1 VGWEMATRREFVTPE
16 LAELLTAAEALARR
30 RGQVEFLPEHVL
42 LAALLAAEKGM
53 RVSAPAS
60 IIRLLGH
67 LGVALVPLR
76 SELEAG
82 LPSLASSDE
91 GTTRPGAA
99 LRALLADA
107 GREAESRGQSHI
119 SPTHVLLALAATPHG
134 RAATLLRHAG
144 VTRGRLA
151 QLLRQRGAEAT
162 EPPGPTLPI
171 QMKINGAI
179 ARPGAVPTDVLER
192 YTRDLTRLATENQ
205 LDPVIGREGEIQR
218 VLQVLGRR
226 TKNNPLLL
234 GEPGVGKTAIVEG
247 LAQRIAAAEVPRHL
261 RGRRLLALDLGA
273 LLAGTRLRGE
283 FEERLQGLL
292 DELRQAAGEILLFI
306 DEIHLIMGAGGA
318 PGQGALDAA
327 SLLKPSLAR
336 GEWCCIGAT
345 TAAEYRHHIERDGA
359 LERRFQP
366 IWIAEAGVD
375 ETVRILTG
383 LRSPYERHHGLQIL
397 DEAIDAA
404 VHLTRRY
411 VHGRCLPDKA
421 IDALDEAA
429 ARLRLMIDD
438 TGHPWAGPSDPP
450 TTEDPQGTSSSCSSS
465 GPTSVMPSVDAAAV
479 ARVVE
484 EWTGVPVA
492 CLLEAERGRIA
503 RLGERLAARVVGQPE
518 AVSRVAAAVQRARTG
533 VADPRRPL
541 GSFFFL
547 GPPGVGKTELG
558 RALAEVLF
566 GDETALVRLDMS
578 EYGEPHAV
586 ARLVGAPPGYLGH
599 DEGGQLTEI
608 VRRRPHVVLLL
619 DEIEKAHA
627 AICHLLL
634 QVLDDGRLTDGL
646 GRTVDF
652 RQALIIM
659 TSNLVAP
666 APLGGTTPEADVRT
680 LLERRFRPEFL
691 DRIDEV
697 IVFRPLGPEE
707 LERIAALE
715 VERVVHRLG
724 KAGLRVEVEP
734 EAVRLLG
741 HRGRSAHQGARP
753 LRRVIQRQLV
763 DPLATRILLGGG
775 LGRTAL
781 VRVTVADGEFV
792 FYEAE
797 DTSSAQVG
805 E

>member
-1 VGWEMATRREFVTPE
+1 MRREFVTPE

-30 RGQVEFLPEHVL
+30 RGHAEFLPEHVL
-42 LAALLAAEKGM
+42 LAALLAAEKG
-53 RVSAPAS
+53 AHAS
-60 IIRLLGH
+60 VQGPPSLIPHLLGQ
-67 LGVALVPLR
+67 LGVALAPLR
-76 SELEAG
+76 CEVESVLPALAPSSAG
-82 LPSLASSDE
+82 A
-91 GTTRPGAA
+91 TRPGVT

-107 GREAESRGQSHI
+107 GREAESRGQSNIAPAHL
-119 SPTHVLLALAATPHG
+119 LLALVATPHG

-151 QLLRQRGAEAT
+151 LLLRQTSAGDPASPGTPPLIPMRASGA
-162 EPPGPTLPI
+162 
-171 QMKINGAI
+171 
-179 ARPGAVPTDVLER
+179 ARSGSVPTDALER
-192 YTRDLTRLATENQ
+192 YTRDLTRLATENA

-218 VLQVLGRR
+218 VLQVLSRR

-261 RGRRLLALDLGA
+261 RDRRLLALDLGA

-345 TAAEYRHHIERDGA
+345 TAVEYRRHIERDGA

-366 IWIAEAGVD
+366 IWVAEAGVD
-375 ETVRILTG
+375 ETVRILAG
-383 LRSPYERHHGLQIL
+383 LRPPYERHHGLQIL

-404 VHLTRRY
+404 AHLTRRY
-411 VHGRCLPDKA
+411 VHGRFLPDKA

-429 ARLRLMIDD
+429 ARLRLLIDAG
-438 TGHPWAGPSDPP
+438 GHPL
-450 TTEDPQGTSSSCSSS
+450 TEL
-465 GPTSVMPSVDAAAV
+465 DAAAV

-492 CLLEAERGRIA
+492 CLLEAERGRVT

-518 AVSRVAAAVQRARTG
+518 AVGRVAAAVQRARVG

-541 GSFFFL
+541 GSFLFL

-558 RALAEVLF
+558 RALAEALF
-566 GDETALVRLDMS
+566 GDEAALVRLDMS
-578 EYGEPHAV
+578 EYVEPHAV
-586 ARLVGAPPGYLGH
+586 ARLIGAPPGYLGH

-608 VRRRPHVVLLL
+608 VRRRPHVVLLF
-619 DEIEKAHA
+619 DEIEKAHTT
-627 AICHLLL
+627 ICHLLL
-634 QVLDDGRLTDGL
+634 QVLDDGRLTDGM

-659 TSNLVAP
+659 TSNLAAP
-666 APLGGTTPEADVRT
+666 APRDGITPEGDARA

-697 IVFRPLGPEE
+697 IVFQPLGPAE

-715 VERVVHRLG
+715 VERVVRRLG
-724 KAGLRVEVEP
+724 DVGLRVVMEP
-734 EAVRLLG
+734 AAVRLLAR
-741 HRGRSAHQGARP
+741 RGSSAHQGARP

-763 DPLATRILLGGG
+763 DPLAARILHGVGPS
-775 LGRTAL
+775 RTAL
-781 VRVTVADGEFV
+781 VRVTVADDELV
-792 FYEAE
+792 FSETD
-797 DTSSAQVG
+797 DTPPIQAG
-805 E
+805 A

>member
-1 VGWEMATRREFVTPE
+1 MRREFVTPD

-30 RGQVEFLPEHVL
+30 RGQAEFLPEHVL
-42 LAALLAAEKGM
+42 LAALLAAGKGGE
-53 RVSAPAS
+53 VSVQGTQSPLGD
-60 IIRLLGH
+60 LLGQ
-67 LGVALVPLR
+67 LGVALAPLR
-76 SELEAG
+76 SELEAS
-82 LPSLASSDE
+82 LPSLTLSSAE
-91 GTTRPGAA
+91 TTRPGAA
-99 LRALLADA
+99 LRALLVDA
-107 GREAESRGQSHI
+107 GREAESRGQRNVA
-119 SPTHVLLALAATPHG
+119 PGHVLLALVATPYG

-151 QLLRQRGAEAT
+151 QLLRQKEAEAPASQGMAPLIPMHASGT
-162 EPPGPTLPI
+162 ATRSGP
-171 QMKINGAI
+171 
-179 ARPGAVPTDVLER
+179 VPTDTLER

-205 LDPVIGREGEIQR
+205 LDPVIGREGEVQR
-218 VLQVLGRR
+218 VLQVISRR
-226 TKNNPLLL
+226 SKNNPLLL

-261 RGRRLLALDLGA
+261 RDRRLLALDLGA

-283 FEERLQGLL
+283 FEERLQGVL
-292 DELRQAAGEILLFI
+292 DELRRAAGEILLFI
-306 DEIHLIMGAGGA
+306 DEIHLVMGVGGA
-318 PGQGALDAA
+318 PGQGAMDAA

-345 TAAEYRHHIERDGA
+345 TAAEYRRHIERDGA

-366 IWIAEAGVD
+366 IWVPEAGVD
-375 ETVRILTG
+375 ETVRILAG
-383 LRSPYERHHGLQIL
+383 LRSPYERHHGVQIL

-404 VHLTRRY
+404 AHLTRRY

-429 ARLRLMIDD
+429 ARLRLLIDAG
-438 TGHPWAGPSDPP
+438 GHPRTDQTAEALETSQSGPSSKPAAAA
-450 TTEDPQGTSSSCSSS
+450 
-465 GPTSVMPSVDAAAV
+465 PSLDAAAV

-484 EWTGVPVA
+484 EWTGVPVS
-492 CLLEAERGRIA
+492 CLLEAERGRVV

-518 AVSRVAAAVQRARTG
+518 AVSRVAAAVQRARAG

-558 RALAEVLF
+558 RALAEALF

-627 AICHLLL
+627 TICHLLL
-634 QVLDDGRLTDGL
+634 QVLDDGRLTDGM

-666 APLGGTTPEADVRT
+666 APRGCVTSEVDVRAV
-680 LLERRFRPEFL
+680 LERRFRPEFL

-697 IVFRPLGPEE
+697 IVFRPLGLAE

-715 VERVVHRLG
+715 VERVVRRLG
-724 KAGLRVEVEP
+724 DVGLRLEIEP

-741 HRGRSAHQGARP
+741 RRGSSAHQGARP

-763 DPLATRILLGGG
+763 DPLAARILHGGG
-775 LGRTAL
+775 LGRAAL
-781 VRVTVADGEFV
+781 VRVTVSDDELV
-792 FYEAE
+792 FCEDE
-797 DTSSAQVG
+797 DTPPVQAG

>member
-1 VGWEMATRREFVTPE
+1 VGWELAMQREFVTPE

-30 RGQVEFLPEHVL
+30 RGHTEFLPEHVL
-42 LAALLAAEKGM
+42 LAALLAAERGA
-53 RVSAPAS
+53 RISLPTGPPNPIVH
-60 IIRLLGH
+60 LLNQ
-67 LGVALVPLR
+67 LGVAPAPLR
-76 SELEAG
+76 GELEVC
-82 LPSLASSDE
+82 LSPRASSDSE
-91 GTTRPGAA
+91 PTRPGTA
-99 LRALLADA
+99 LRALLSDA
-107 GREAESRGQSHI
+107 GREVESRGQCHI
-119 SPTHVLLALAATPHG
+119 APAHVLLALVATPHG
-134 RAATLLRHAG
+134 RAATLLRQAG

-151 QLLRQRGAEAT
+151 QLLRQKGEEAPASSDIASVIPMKTSDVTARSGAA
-162 EPPGPTLPI
+162 PT
-171 QMKINGAI
+171 A
-179 ARPGAVPTDVLER
+179 VLER
-192 YTRDLTRLATENQ
+192 YTRDLTRLAAEGQ
-205 LDPVIGREGEIQR
+205 LDPVIGREGEVQR

-247 LAQRIAAAEVPRHL
+247 LAQRIAANEVPRHL

-273 LLAGTRLRGE
+273 LVAGTRLRGE

-306 DEIHLIMGAGGA
+306 DEIHLVMGAGGS

-345 TAAEYRHHIERDGA
+345 TAAEYRRHIERDGA

-366 IWIAEAGVD
+366 IWVAEAGVD
-375 ETVRILTG
+375 ETVRILSG
-383 LRSPYERHHGLQIL
+383 LRAPYERHHGVQIL

-404 VHLTRRY
+404 AHLTRRY

-421 IDALDEAA
+421 LDALDEAA
-429 ARLRLMIDD
+429 ARLRLQIDA
-438 TGHPWAGPSDPP
+438 GGPSSAGPMAD
-450 TTEDPQGTSSSCSSS
+450 TEAAPGTSSCSDAPSPS
-465 GPTSVMPSVDAAAV
+465 PSVDAEAV

-484 EWTGVPVA
+484 EWTGVPVT
-492 CLLEAERGRIA
+492 CLLESERGRIA
-503 RLGERLAARVVGQPE
+503 QLGERLAARVVGQPE

-541 GSFFFL
+541 GSFLFL

-558 RALAEVLF
+558 RTLAEVLF
-566 GDETALVRLDMS
+566 GDEAALVRLDMS

-659 TSNLVAP
+659 TSNLAAP
-666 APLGGTTPEADVRT
+666 APQGGATPEVDVRAV
-680 LLERRFRPEFL
+680 LERRFRPEFL

-697 IVFRPLGPEE
+697 IVFRPLGPAE

-715 VERVVHRLG
+715 VERVVRRLG
-724 KAGLRVEVEP
+724 DAGLRLEVAP
-734 EAVRLLG
+734 EVVRLLG
-741 HRGRSAHQGARP
+741 RRGSSAHQGARP

-763 DPLATRILLGGG
+763 DPLAARILQGG
-775 LGRTAL
+775 GRTAL
-781 VRVTVADGEFV
+781 IRVTVADDEDLV
-792 FYEAE
+792 FHEAD
-797 DTSSAQVG
+797 DTPPTHAG
-805 E
+805 A

>member
-1 VGWEMATRREFVTPE
+1 M
-16 LAELLTAAEALARR
+16 
-30 RGQVEFLPEHVL
+30 
-42 LAALLAAEKGM
+42 
-53 RVSAPAS
+53 
-60 IIRLLGH
+60 
-67 LGVALVPLR
+67 
-76 SELEAG
+76 
-82 LPSLASSDE
+82 
-91 GTTRPGAA
+91 
-99 LRALLADA
+99 
-107 GREAESRGQSHI
+107 
-119 SPTHVLLALAATPHG
+119 
-134 RAATLLRHAG
+134 
-144 VTRGRLA
+144 
-151 QLLRQRGAEAT
+151 
-162 EPPGPTLPI
+162 
-171 QMKINGAI
+171 
-179 ARPGAVPTDVLER
+179 
-192 YTRDLTRLATENQ
+192 
-205 LDPVIGREGEIQR
+205 
-218 VLQVLGRR
+218 
-226 TKNNPLLL
+226 
-234 GEPGVGKTAIVEG
+234 
-247 LAQRIAAAEVPRHL
+247 PRHL

-306 DEIHLIMGAGGA
+306 DEIHLVMGAGGT

-345 TAAEYRHHIERDGA
+345 TAAEYCRHIERDGA

-366 IWIAEAGVD
+366 IWVTEAGVD
-375 ETVRILTG
+375 ETVRILAG

-404 VHLTRRY
+404 AHLTQRY

-429 ARLRLMIDD
+429 ARLRLMIDAA
-438 TGHPWAGPSDPP
+438 GHPLAEETADALK
-450 TTEDPQGTSSSCSSS
+450 TFASSPSS
-465 GPTSVMPSVDAAAV
+465 GPGAVAPSLDAAAV

-492 CLLEAERGRIA
+492 CLLEAERGRVV
-503 RLGERLAARVVGQPE
+503 RLSERLSARVVGQPE
-518 AVSRVAAAVQRARTG
+518 AVSRVAAAVQRARAG

-558 RALAEVLF
+558 RALAEALF

-599 DEGGQLTEI
+599 DEGGQLTET

-627 AICHLLL
+627 TICHLLL
-634 QVLDDGRLTDGL
+634 QVLDDGRLTDGM

-666 APLGGTTPEADVRT
+666 APRDGITPEVDVRAV
-680 LLERRFRPEFL
+680 LERCFRPEFL
-691 DRIDEV
+691 DRVDEM
-697 IVFRPLGPEE
+697 IVFRPLGPVE

-715 VERVVHRLG
+715 MERVVRRLSDV
-724 KAGLRVEVEP
+724 GLQVEIEP
-734 EAVRLLG
+734 EVVRLLG
-741 HRGRSAHQGARP
+741 RRGSSAHQGARP

-763 DPLATRILLGGG
+763 DPLAARILHGVG
-775 LGRTAL
+775 LVRPAL
-781 VRVTVADGEFV
+781 VRVTVADDNLV

-797 DTSSAQVG
+797 DTPPVQAG